1 MQRSLS
7 TFVVLVISLIQV
19 SFALQTK
26 SITPNRKQPSK
37 PAENAQYFSL
47 NGTTYMIPA
56 AVLPS
61 KPAVP
66 NQSVPAPTNSNAHM
80 IPTKQEFVAAFIK
93 NRYAPPTDAQYE
105 GFISGIKPENFTNK
119 REVAMFLAQLLH
131 ESGGLTVKAEEK
143 CLKDSCRKEYR
154 RKRDPSNKFYFG
166 RGYLQLTWS
175 YNYKGASKALF
186 GDPNVLLESPE
197 RVALEEDV
205 AWGAAFWFWRAHIHR
220 NRGVQMGKFGHSTL
234 KLNGDQEC
242 GKNAGWLAKRRFRL
256 YTKVLKVFNINEKA
270 DPTGCYW
277 SHSQIN
283 HNP

>member
-1 MQRSLS
+1 MQLSLS
-7 TFVVLVISLIQV
+7 ASVLLVLSLVQV
-19 SFALQTK
+19 TLARPTK
-26 SITPNRKQPSK
+26 SSTLKNKQPTKPIDNNLHFSFKGKIYMVHASTPPTK
-37 PAENAQYFSL
+37 PATSVAPL
-47 NGTTYMIPA
+47 NQPIPA
-56 AVLPS
+56 
-61 KPAVP
+61 P
-66 NQSVPAPTNSNAHM
+66 NNSNAHM

-93 NRYAPPTDAQYE
+93 NRYAPPTDAQYN
-105 GFISGIKPENFTNK
+105 GFVSGINPENFTSK

-143 CLKDSCRKEYR
+143 CLKDNCRKEYR
-154 RKRDPSNKFYFG
+154 RKRDPADKFYYG

-186 GDPNVLLESPE
+186 GDPNVLLADPE
-197 RVALEEDV
+197 RVAKDEDV

-256 YTKVLKVFNINEKA
+256 YTNVLKVFNMQEKA
-270 DPTGCYW
+270 DPTGCY
-277 SHSQIN
+277 
-283 HNP
+283 

>member
-1 MQRSLS
+1 
-7 TFVVLVISLIQV
+7 
-19 SFALQTK
+19 
-26 SITPNRKQPSK
+26 
-37 PAENAQYFSL
+37 
-47 NGTTYMIPA
+47 MIPVA
-56 AVLPS
+56 SLPS
-61 KPAVP
+61 KPAASSNTVSP
-66 NQSVPAPTNSNAHM
+66 STSDNSHM

-105 GFISGIKPENFTNK
+105 GFVSGIRSENFTNK

-143 CLKDSCRKEYR
+143 CLKNSCRKEYR
-154 RKRDPSNKFYFG
+154 RKRDPPNKFYFG

-186 GDPNVLLESPE
+186 GDPNVLLENPE

-205 AWGAAFWFWRAHIHR
+205 AWGAAFWFWRSHIHR

-242 GKNAGWLAKRRFRL
+242 GRNAGWLAKRRFRL
-256 YTKVLKVFNINEKA
+256 YTKVLRVFNMSEKA
-270 DPTGCYW
+270 DPRGCY
-277 SHSQIN
+277 
-283 HNP
+283 